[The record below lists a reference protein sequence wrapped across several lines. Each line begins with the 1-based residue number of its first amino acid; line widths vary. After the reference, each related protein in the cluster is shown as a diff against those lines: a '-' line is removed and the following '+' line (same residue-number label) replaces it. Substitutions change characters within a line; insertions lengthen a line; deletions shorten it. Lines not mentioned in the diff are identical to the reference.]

1 MRRLIIFL
9 ASGGFVGYIP
19 VASGTFG
26 TLVALPLFWLYEPFR
41 HLSLPLYLVAYVA
54 MVAAACWIAGR
65 AEAAFAEHDSHK
77 IVIDE
82 IVGYLGATLFL
93 APTWEHTL
101 LAFFVFRATRIL
113 AISKSPRRRA
123 QPDHSARQSPTAGRM
138 SRRRG
143 KNASQH
149 RSGKASRNRSRTGEP
164 DLPRTYRPSCA
175 NRRGL

>member
-41 HLSLPLYLVAYVA
+41 HLSLPLYLGAYVA

-101 LAFFVFRATRIL
+101 LAFFVFRALDVIKPFPAGWIDRQMPGGAGVVLDDVVSGLYSNVVTRLL
-113 AISKSPRRRA
+113 A
-123 QPDHSARQSPTAGRM
+123 
-138 SRRRG
+138 
-143 KNASQH
+143 
-149 RSGKASRNRSRTGEP
+149 
-164 DLPRTYRPSCA
+164 
-175 NRRGL
+175 GLLFS

>member
-1 MRRLIIFL
+1 MPQKRSGKRAVSGRHVRLANGRL
-9 ASGGFVGYIP
+9 AHNHVILETSSRAKRVETVHPGTN
-19 VASGTFG
+19 ASLAANAVT
-26 TLVALPLFWLYEPFR
+26 V
-41 HLSLPLYLVAYVA
+41 LSAAREKSAVENP
-54 MVAAACWIAGR
+54 AAAR
-65 AEAAFAEHDSHK
+65 AIRARRTRVRVS
-77 IVIDE
+77 
-82 IVGYLGATLFL
+82 
-93 APTWEHTL
+93 
-101 LAFFVFRATRIL
+101 RATRIL

-149 RSGKASRNRSRTGEP
+149 RSGKASRNRSRPGEP

>member
-19 VASGTFG
+19 FASGTFG

-101 LAFFVFRATRIL
+101 LAFVVFRALDVLKPFPAGYIDANFPGGYGVVLDDVVSGLYSNVVTRLL
-113 AISKSPRRRA
+113 A
-123 QPDHSARQSPTAGRM
+123 
-138 SRRRG
+138 
-143 KNASQH
+143 
-149 RSGKASRNRSRTGEP
+149 
-164 DLPRTYRPSCA
+164 
-175 NRRGL
+175 GLLFT